1 MLKAYKNFYPKI
13 GSGVYIADNAFVI
26 GDVELGDDV
35 SVWFGTVIR
44 GDVNYIKIG
53 DRTNIQD
60 NSVIH
65 VTHDTHPTII
75 GHDVTIGHGA
85 IIHGCTI
92 KNFVLVGMG
101 ATIMD
106 GATIEDFVL
115 VGARAL
121 ITPNKHIP
129 SGVLVAGSPAKIVR
143 DLKPEEIELIKES
156 ASNYVRYKNNYLA
169 NS

>member
-13 GSGVYIADNAFVI
+13 GTSVYIADNAFVI

-44 GDVNYIKIG
+44 GDVNYIRIG
-53 DRTNIQD
+53 DRANIQD

-65 VTHDTHPTII
+65 VTHDTHPTTI

-92 KNFVLVGMG
+92 KDFVLVGMG

-106 GATIEDFVL
+106 GAIIEDFVL
-115 VGARAL
+115 IGARAL

-129 SGVLVAGSPAKIVR
+129 SGVLVAGIPAKIVR
-143 DLKPEEIELIKES
+143 DLKQEEIDLIKES
-156 ASNYVRYKNNYLA
+156 ASNYVRYKNNYLG
-169 NS
+169 NL

>member
-1 MLKAYKNFYPKI
+1 MLKAYKNIYPRI
-13 GSGVYIADNAFVI
+13 GKGVYISENAFVI

-44 GDVNYIKIG
+44 GDVNYIRIG

-75 GHDVTIGHGA
+75 GKDVTIGHGA

-92 KNFVLVGMG
+92 KDFVLVGMG

-106 GATIEDFVL
+106 GSVIEEFVL

-129 SGVLVAGSPAKIVR
+129 SGVLVAGAPAKIVR

-156 ASNYVRYKNNYLA
+156 ASNYVRYKNIYLE
-169 NS
+169 NP

>member
-1 MLKAYKNFYPKI
+1 
-13 GSGVYIADNAFVI
+13 
-26 GDVELGDDV
+26 
-35 SVWFGTVIR
+35 
-44 GDVNYIKIG
+44 
-53 DRTNIQD
+53 
-60 NSVIH
+60 
-65 VTHDTHPTII
+65 
-75 GHDVTIGHGA
+75 
-85 IIHGCTI
+85 
-92 KNFVLVGMG
+92 
-101 ATIMD
+101 
-106 GATIEDFVL
+106 L

>member
-1 MLKAYKNFYPKI
+1 MLKAYKNVYPKI
-13 GSGVYIADNAFVI
+13 GKGVYIAENAFVI
-26 GDVELGDDV
+26 GDVELEEDV
-35 SVWFGTVIR
+35 SVWFGSVIR
-44 GDVNYIKIG
+44 GDVNYIRIG
-53 DRTNIQD
+53 KRTNIQD

-92 KNFVLVGMG
+92 KDFVLVGMG

-106 GATIEDFVL
+106 GSVIEDFVL

-129 SGVLVAGSPAKIVR
+129 SGVLVAGAPAKIVR
-143 DLKPEEIELIKES
+143 DLKQEEIELIKES
-156 ASNYVRYKNNYLA
+156 ALNYVNYKNAYLD
-169 NS
+169 NV

>member
-1 MLKAYKNFYPKI
+1 MLKAYKGIYPKI
-13 GSGVYIADNAFVI
+13 GENVYISENAFVI
-26 GDVELGDDV
+26 GDVVLGDDV

-44 GDVNYIKIG
+44 GDVNYIRVG

-60 NSVIH
+60 NSIIH

-75 GHDVTIGHGA
+75 GNDVTIGHGA

-92 KNFVLVGMG
+92 KNFILVGMG

-106 GATIEDFVL
+106 GAVIEDFVL

-129 SGVLVAGSPAKIVR
+129 NGVLVAGVPAKIIR
-143 DLKPEEIELIKES
+143 DLTKEEIEHIKES
-156 ASNYVRYKNNYLA
+156 SSNYVRYKNEYLS
-169 NS
+169 NP